1 MPPDRLSR
9 FLRLY
14 APLVSK
20 ILHPQDESEAFVTTD
35 DFHGML
41 RKVYWLIFLPP
52 YFSVEDDSATKGF
65 LTKTLSMSKFLSCFY
80 INLFL
85 NILGTYI

>member
-1 MPPDRLSR
+1 MPPDLLTR

-20 ILHPQDESEAFVTTD
+20 ILHPQDESEALVTTD
-35 DFHGML
+35 DFHGIL
-41 RKVYWLIFLPP
+41 RKVYCLIFLPP

-65 LTKTLSMSKFLSCFY
+65 PTKTLSMSKFLLYFY
-80 INLFL
+80 INLF
-85 NILGTYI
+85 

>member
-1 MPPDRLSR
+1 MPPDLLTR

-20 ILHPQDESEAFVTTD
+20 ILHPWDESEAFVTTD
-35 DFHGML
+35 DFHGNL
-41 RKVYWLIFLPP
+41 RKVYWLIFLPS

-65 LTKTLSMSKFLSCFY
+65 FTRTLDMSKFLLWFY
-80 INLFL
+80 INLF
-85 NILGTYI
+85 

>member
-1 MPPDRLSR
+1 MPPDLLTR

-20 ILHPQDESEAFVTTD
+20 ILHPQDESEALVTTD
-35 DFHGML
+35 DFHGIL
-41 RKVYWLIFLPP
+41 RKVYCLIFLPP

-65 LTKTLSMSKFLSCFY
+65 FTRTLDMSKFLLWFY
-80 INLFL
+80 INLF
-85 NILGTYI
+85 